1 MRRNQHDVI
10 LYLSRHQRALLV
22 TVLDSVVPANG
33 NISGA
38 GGLGVAEYVEG
49 FAGLIPSTRSLLSKG
64 LKAVDA
70 TSARIYSLSF
80 IDLPDGD
87 KVDVLKQ
94 VESENAAFFDFIVQW
109 TYAGYYT
116 HPSVVRTNA
125 LPQLPPQP
133 EGFEMG
139 EFDTSLLENVR
150 KRGKVYRDA

>member
-1 MRRNQHDVI
+1 MQRNQHDVVF
-10 LYLSRHQRALLV
+10 YLSRHQRALLGAI
-22 TVLDSVVPANG
+22 LDSVVPANG

-49 FAGLIPSTRSLLSKG
+49 FAGLMPSTRNLLSKG

-70 TSARIYSLSF
+70 TSARKYSSNF

-94 VESENAAFFDFIVQW
+94 VESENTAFFDFIVQW

-116 HPSVVRTNA
+116 HSSVVRANT